1 MNYDNTLFIAN
12 IVSVAS
18 ADGRLHPLEQAQ
30 FELIKKHFKFS
41 KTDWNK
47 GEKRAQETGFTPKST
62 GTFADKVQ
70 NLEMMLRVA
79 YADGDASEAEISL
92 IMNFGAEIGIT
103 QEQVDNL
110 NADVVADVLSDPITC
125 PQCGAEVASQ
135 SAFCSSCGAKLAGG
149 DGERLTFD
157 IPQNGI
163 SITFSESTAA
173 TFDDALQLAKSADHY
188 QEITRNK
195 KKWFLAHFNN
205 TDMRWLKMAEYIG
218 GIRNKEVY
226 ENGERKDWYD
236 VFNWQMM
243 QCLKER
249 GKAFNSSQYC
259 FGKYSETS
267 DYGCSSGINLNPWGC
282 RCIRMTWNNYGASWL
297 RFGRWEKPALSRHY
311 IWRFDKDRIRH
322 AYEEAA
328 KVAIRCPH
336 FIHSLEAVLALLPDT
351 ICPSTDM
358 DWKFHECYDGLTPGA
373 IKIIRKLDYGTE
385 TFLSDGPEPA
395 TLDVLKHIVLAV
407 YDGGDLQQLFT

>member
-47 GEKRAQETGFTPKST
+47 GEKRAQETGFAPKPT
-62 GTFADKVQ
+62 G
-70 NLEMMLRVA
+70 
-79 YADGDASEAEISL
+79 GDE
-92 IMNFGAEIGIT
+92 F
-103 QEQVDNL
+103 V
-110 NADVVADVLSDPITC
+110 VVADVLSDPITC

-358 DWKFHECYDGLTPGA
+358 DWKFHECYDDLTPGA

-385 TFLSDGPEPA
+385 TFLSDGPEFM
-395 TLDVLKHIVLAV
+395 TVEIYSNSLHDTMVDIVE
-407 YDGGDLQQLFT
+407 QMSMMC